1 MNSQLISKN
10 TNTPGYEIE
19 SDTGNSISVVFYPV
33 DLSEKENS
41 IIVPYSGLEDM
52 FERRKQRFLAD
63 IALMAELSASDEL
76 CNSVQQYSLIN
87 GGSHITAISSLH
99 RGEKISK
106 RMPLRDIMLA
116 VSAVCRAVSE
126 IFKISR
132 TADISLD
139 DIICEK
145 NATGMIHILYVS
157 SVFRENR
164 LGRAMAEI
172 IMGCLKK
179 TNATPGDMVTFDAVI
194 NSCTLHPLAK
204 RSLIRLISGLVASDH
219 FVLWNNC
226 AETASELA
234 SMPESPF
241 FLHVPES
248 IPCALADLQAIDDAF
263 ERSDIV
269 VLYPAGDAARSAAAQ
284 YGRLRFVH
292 EACAD
297 CSSGIR
303 SGIESE
309 SFALSGGESR
319 FDDRLAV
326 IESMDG
332 ESTLL
337 IFDNFNE
344 NDEDFS
350 RISGLAARIILI
362 SDCDLS
368 DYGLTSVMITEG

>member
-19 SDTGNSISVVFYPV
+19 ADTENGISVVFYPV
-33 DLSEKENS
+33 DLSEKEGS
-41 IIVPYSGLEDM
+41 SIVPFGGLEDM
-52 FERRKQRFLAD
+52 FEHRKQRFLAD
-63 IALMAELSASDEL
+63 IALMTELSASDGL

-87 GGSHITAISSLH
+87 GGSRIVAISSLY
-99 RGEKISK
+99 RGERISE

-116 VSAVCRAVSE
+116 VSAICRAVSE
-126 IFKISR
+126 IFKVSR

-145 NATGMIHILYVS
+145 DDPGVIHILYVS
-157 SVFRENR
+157 SALRENR
-164 LGRAMAEI
+164 LGRALAEI

-194 NSCTLHPLAK
+194 NSCALHPLAK
-204 RSLIRLISGLVASDH
+204 RSLLGLFSELVAPDRSVSWDK
-219 FVLWNNC
+219 C
-226 AETASELA
+226 AETASGLA
-234 SMPESPF
+234 AMPESPF
-241 FLHVPES
+241 FLHVPKS
-248 IPCALADLQAIDDAF
+248 ITCAVADLQTIDDAF
-263 ERSDIV
+263 EQSDIV
-269 VLYPAGDAARSAAAQ
+269 ALYPAGDAARNAAVQ
-284 YGRLRFVH
+284 YGRRRFVH
-292 EACAD
+292 VACAD
-297 CSSGIR
+297 CSGGIR

-309 SFALSGGESR
+309 SFALSSGESR
-319 FDDRLAV
+319 FDNRLAV

-344 NDEDFS
+344 DDKDFS
-350 RISGLAARIILI
+350 RISGLAAKIILI

-368 DYGLTSVMITEG
+368 DYGLTSIMITEG